1 MRLVTYKVVCK
12 QKTGIPR
19 RCKVATW
26 HRRGPPGHH
35 LRVEARR
42 RVVQVTYRDSG
53 LPARLGRPGSSSPSA
68 AARGIGAVAAARA
81 ARPLDALGPRSSGAA
96 GAKERVRFGRVT
108 VRPPCK
114 AKGAHIKLGRSSR
127 MWLQHSRAGQT
138 RLGHAPSIHFFLG
151 RYNEC
156 LLSSNIY
163 NQYILLRA
171 TFKLPYCKTTQR
183 PINSFS

>member
-53 LPARLGRPGSSSPSA
+53 LPARLGRPGSFAERGGPGDLRRGRGPGSPAPPRTGSTVQRRSGREGA
-68 AARGIGAVAAARA
+68 GPTWPRHRETPLQGERGAHQ
-81 ARPLDALGPRSSGAA
+81 ARP
-96 GAKERVRFGRVT
+96 
-108 VRPPCK
+108 
-114 AKGAHIKLGRSSR
+114 KLKDVAP
-127 MWLQHSRAGQT
+127 AGQT